1 MKEFKG
7 TKGEWGFKTPIDY
20 SGNSIDT
27 LYSRWIM
34 SDDKVYICSVQGKV
48 VNNDD
53 HVKSVDE
60 MIANAKLIAAAPD
73 LLEAL
78 QEILESVDNS
88 VWNHQSLEK
97 GTKAIEKAL
106 N

>member
-7 TKGEWGFKTPIDY
+7 TKGEWKLRRRGNTSYDTVIFCGKCRVAEAKHYNDGTKDAFKNDPKFEEGF
-20 SGNSIDT
+20 
-27 LYSRWIM
+27 
-34 SDDKVYICSVQGKV
+34 
-48 VNNDD
+48 
-53 HVKSVDE
+53 
-60 MIANAKLIAAAPD
+60 ANAKLIAAAPD

-78 QEILESVDNS
+78 QEILEAVDNS
-88 VWNHQSLEK
+88 VWNHPSLEK

>member
-1 MKEFKG
+1 MKKFKG
-7 TKGEWGFKTPIDY
+7 TKGEWECIFLSNKSRAVRNKGGI
-20 SGNSIDT
+20 ICT
-27 LYSRWIM
+27 LYKPSR
-34 SDDKVYICSVQGKV
+34 YIGQDERYERELEENL
-48 VNNDD
+48 NNQR
-53 HVKSVDE
+53 
-60 MIANAKLIAAAPD
+60 LIAAAPD

-78 QEILESVDNS
+78 QEILEAVDNS